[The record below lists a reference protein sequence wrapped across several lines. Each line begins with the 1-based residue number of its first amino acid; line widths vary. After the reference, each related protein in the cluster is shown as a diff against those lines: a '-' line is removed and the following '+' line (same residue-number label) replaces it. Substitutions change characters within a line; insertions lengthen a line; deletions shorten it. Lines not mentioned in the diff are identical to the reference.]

1 MDRALQF
8 HWDRTGTF
16 DDKSSCWIRTM
27 QPWGGAGWGV
37 QFIPRVGMEVV
48 VLFEGG
54 DPDKPMVIGSVYNGT
69 HPSPFVLPGDQTRS
83 GWRTQSSPGGG
94 GFNELSFEDAASQE
108 QVYLHA
114 QRDLD
119 EAVERDHTRRVGEDE
134 RIAVTRDRALTVG
147 GNQDLVTKQV
157 RRELVGADSH
167 LHVKGDHRQ
176 QVDQKMSVAAH
187 DLHVKIAA
195 KHALEAADE
204 IHVKAGT
211 VLVVEAGQDLTIKG
225 PGGFIRIDAG
235 GVTIKGTL
243 VKINS
248 GGSPGSAGDA
258 TPDTPDDAVEAQ
270 VAGAEVAPAAAGGGP
285 PSAAP
290 PPASGG
296 GPGAPQ

>member
-1 MDRALQF
+1 MARPAHS

-16 DDKSSCWIRTM
+16 DDRSSCWIRTL

-54 DPDKPMVIGSVYNGT
+54 DPDKPMVLGSLYNGT
-69 HPSPFVLPGDQTRS
+69 HPSPFVLPGDKTRS

-94 GFNELSFEDAASQE
+94 GFNELSFEDAATQE

-114 QRDLD
+114 QRDWD

-134 RIAVTRDRALTVG
+134 LIFIARNRALTVA
-147 GNQDLVTKQV
+147 GNSDLVTKQV
-157 RRELVGADSH
+157 RRELVGQDSH

-176 QVDQKMSVAAH
+176 QVDQKMSLVAH

-204 IHVKAGT
+204 IHIKAGT
-211 VLVVEAGQDLTIKG
+211 VLVLEAGQDLTIKG

-248 GGSPGSAGDA
+248 GGSAGSAGDA
-258 TPDTPDDAVEAQ
+258 QPDVPVDATEAT
-270 VAGAEVAPAAAGGGP
+270 VAGVETAPPSSQAPAG
-285 PSAAP
+285 SADGA
-290 PPASGG
+290 
-296 GPGAPQ
+296 GPGAGG